1 MNNFPSLF
9 FDIFV
14 CREYIFF
21 SGKLFIYAYYIFN
34 VHDVNFTA
42 FMLKDY
48 MNVNSI
54 ELYMM
59 IHTFISTQRKK
70 FFSGNSH
77 VNLIP
82 SQFFKRIFQ
91 IFTAV
96 FLMGQCKS
104 VPWTPR
110 LTRIRNPPLFCPWSP
125 LKKVRFHWTSCTVK
139 CKAGNL
145 DSPKMFKRNL
155 FYHHGKCTQSS
166 QSLSWK
172 VKEPNQ
178 DIALQLNVWNWLLIH
193 CKQLS

>member
-1 MNNFPSLF
+1 M
-9 FDIFV
+9 
-14 CREYIFF
+14 
-21 SGKLFIYAYYIFN
+21 
-34 VHDVNFTA
+34 NFTA

-96 FLMGQCKS
+96 FLMG
-104 VPWTPR
+104 
-110 LTRIRNPPLFCPWSP
+110 
-125 LKKVRFHWTSCTVK
+125 
-139 CKAGNL
+139 
-145 DSPKMFKRNL
+145 
-155 FYHHGKCTQSS
+155 
-166 QSLSWK
+166 
-172 VKEPNQ
+172 
-178 DIALQLNVWNWLLIH
+178 
-193 CKQLS
+193 